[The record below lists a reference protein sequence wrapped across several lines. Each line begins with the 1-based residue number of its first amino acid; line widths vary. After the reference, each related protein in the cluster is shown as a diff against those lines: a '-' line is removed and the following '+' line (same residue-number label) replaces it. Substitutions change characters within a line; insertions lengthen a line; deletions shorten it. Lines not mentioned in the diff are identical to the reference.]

1 MINNKISSRYA
12 RSLFDLAE
20 DRNMLETIYLDAAT
34 VISMLDM
41 SKELRNLLVNPIIK
55 SGVKLNIL
63 SEILSGK
70 VSSDM
75 LNFVRFIIGKNREE
89 YLGDIM
95 HKFIGLRNDK
105 LGIVDVV
112 VKTAVV
118 FSEEQTVLLN
128 KKLESILNKKV
139 QLSFV
144 MDKNILGGFI
154 ARVEDTLYDASIRNQ
169 LLNLKKQ
176 LMLGSTL

>member
-12 RSLFDLAE
+12 RSLLDLAE
-20 DRNMLETIYLDAAT
+20 DKNILETIYLDALT
-34 VISMLDM
+34 VISVLDM
-41 SKELRNLLVNPIIK
+41 SRELRNLLVNPVIK
-55 SGVKLNIL
+55 SDVKLNVL
-63 SEILSGK
+63 NEILSGK
-70 VSSDM
+70 ISSDM
-75 LNFVRFIIGKNREE
+75 LNFVRFIIEKNRED
-89 YLGDIM
+89 YLAGIM
-95 HKFIGLRNDK
+95 QKFIGLRNDK

-118 FSEEQTVLLN
+118 FSDEQTVMLN

-139 QLSFV
+139 QMSFV
-144 MDKNILGGFI
+144 IDKNILGGFI
-154 ARVEDTLYDASIRNQ
+154 ARVEDTLFDASIRNQ